1 MDEYSLL
8 PSLDQPFY
16 RDAHLF
22 VHLRHQ
28 VVMLDGKTITL
39 TGLQYRVLVLLVENA
54 GEVVPRGAFLRQ
66 IWGHMPEL
74 SPRQVDVHIQALRR
88 KLGAYPDRYIET
100 VHGVGYRFWPALPR
114 R

>member
-1 MDEYSLL
+1 
-8 PSLDQPFY
+8 LDQPFY

-74 SPRQVDVHIQALRR
+74 SPKQVDVHIQALRR
-88 KLGAYPDRYIET
+88 ILGAYADRYIET

>member
-1 MDEYSLL
+1 M
-8 PSLDQPFY
+8 
-16 RDAHLF
+16 
-22 VHLRHQ
+22 
-28 VVMLDGKTITL
+28 MLNGKTITL
-39 TGLQYRVLVLLVENA
+39 TRLQYRVLVLLVENA

-88 KLGAYPDRYIET
+88 KLGVYADRYIET
-100 VHGVGYRFWPALPR
+100 VHGVGYRFRPALPR

>member
-1 MDEYSLL
+1 M
-8 PSLDQPFY
+8 
-16 RDAHLF
+16 
-22 VHLRHQ
+22 
-28 VVMLDGKTITL
+28 MLDGKTITL
-39 TGLQYRVLVLLVENA
+39 TRLQYRVLVLLVENA

-74 SPRQVDVHIQALRR
+74 SPKQVDVHIQALRR
-88 KLGAYPDRYIET
+88 ILGEYADRYIET